1 MRKNLI
7 NLAAM
12 LALSM
17 HGSLGARTG
26 ESDSPLAGTPEP
38 AAYDSPAALAATED
52 GKQLFVAC
60 ATANQV
66 AVFDTASASVAHR
79 IDVPASPLGLV
90 LSKDGSRLY
99 VACAAPSSTICVIDV
114 AQCHI
119 TEQIPAG
126 HTAMSPVLSPDEKTL
141 YVCNRFNHDVS
152 VIDLAAHREL
162 KRIRVEREPVAAAI
176 TPDGR
181 YLIVA
186 NHLHAGA
193 SDHLHAQAVV
203 IIIDTAAGRVAK
215 NIHLSLG
222 ATLLRGVAV
231 SPDGRFA
238 AVTFVGA
245 RFWLSTTELALGRM
259 NCNAL
264 AVLDL
269 KRLET
274 LGVLL
279 LDQAC
284 RGAANPW
291 AVSWTPDGKT
301 ILVSH
306 AGTHE
311 VSLVDA
317 PVVAESSSFFSP
329 VLGAYAGGNRTKLP
343 EPPKY
348 PVRVRRRLPL
358 PGNGPR
364 ALAVAGSELYVA
376 NYYSDNLCRIDLAQ
390 ADSVPESLP
399 LGPARE
405 PGVVR
410 KGEMLFNDARL
421 CSQGW
426 QSCSSCHDTDG
437 RTDAF
442 NWDLLNDGLNNPKN
456 TKSLL
461 WAHQMPPVMA
471 LGVRANAEAAVRAG
485 LQHILFTEQPEKVPA
500 AIDAYLQSLRPVP
513 SPYLV
518 SGHLSAA
525 AERGQRL
532 FMSAKTGC
540 ADCHPPSLYTDLE
553 AHDVGTAGEFHSLF
567 GASAADKPSDQFY
580 TPTLV
585 ELWRTAPYLHQGS
598 AATLGDVLITKNRND
613 RHGRTSHLTPPE
625 IDELVEYLLSL

>member
-1 MRKNLI
+1 M
-7 NLAAM
+7 NLAAV
-12 LALSM
+12 LALSV
-17 HGSLGARTG
+17 HGSLGAKTG
-26 ESDSPLAGTPEP
+26 ESDPPLAGAPEP

-52 GKQLFVAC
+52 GKELFVAC

-66 AVFDTASASVAHR
+66 AIFDTASASVTQR

-114 AQCHI
+114 AQRQI
-119 TEQIPAG
+119 TGQVPVG

-141 YVCNRFNHDVS
+141 YVCNRFNNDVS
-152 VIDLAAHREL
+152 VIDLAAQREL

-193 SDHLHAQAVV
+193 SDHLHAAAVV
-203 IIIDTAAGRVAK
+203 SIIDTAAGRVAK
-215 NIHLSLG
+215 SIHLSLG

-279 LDQAC
+279 LDRAC

-301 ILVSH
+301 IVVSH

-329 VLGAYAGGNRTKLP
+329 VLGAYAVGNRAKLP

-364 ALAVAGSELYVA
+364 AVAVVGSELYVA
-376 NYYSDNLCRIDLAQ
+376 NYFSDNLCRIDLAE
-390 ADSVPESLP
+390 SELVPESLP
-399 LGPARE
+399 LAPAQE
-405 PGVVR
+405 PGLVR

-461 WAHQMPPVMA
+461 WAHQTPPVMA

-485 LQHILFTEQPEKVPA
+485 LQHILFTDQPEEVPA

-513 SPYLV
+513 SPRLV
-518 SGHLSAA
+518 NGHLSAA
-525 AERGQRL
+525 AERGRQL
-532 FMSAKTGC
+532 FMSATTGC
-540 ADCHPPSLYTDLE
+540 ASCHPPSLFTDLA

-567 GASAADKPSDQFY
+567 GAPAADKPSDRFY

-585 ELWRTAPYLHQGS
+585 ELWRTAPYLHNGA
-598 AATLGDVLITKNRND
+598 AATLGDVLITKNWND